1 MSTSTPTARQ
11 EPAIVPKEILLPFVL
26 LATCFAMWGL
36 ANNMTDPLVKAFLK
50 IFPELSNAQTA
61 LIQNAF
67 YGAYFVL
74 AIPGAVVARKFGYK
88 AGVLIGLGIYILGG
102 LLFYPASLMLSFSP
116 FLIAFFVLAGGLS
129 ILETNANPYI
139 IAMGPEA
146 TATRRLNL
154 AQSFNPVGSLI
165 GLFLCKFAILTKLEV
180 VNQRITDDML
190 AEEVTA
196 IQVEQL
202 NIVMMPYFIAALVLI
217 ALWALIATN
226 KKMPDVKEHDQKAH
240 VGETVRFLLAK
251 PNYIFSVVAQFFYVG
266 AQIAVWTYTFHY
278 ISGNL
283 GIEDSAAMN
292 YHMIAIISFSVSRW
306 IFTALMGRFQ
316 PSTLLAFAAV
326 MGAICSLG
334 VIFGGNIDFDG
345 YIPFVGDN
353 PFTVGIV
360 CLILTSV
367 FMSLM
372 FPTIFG
378 LGSRG
383 LGEATKLGASGL
395 IMAILGGAL
404 LTLLQGK
411 LIDIFGGEDKA
422 MLGAAAA
429 KSYLVPLVCFVVI
442 AAYAFYVKAAKI
454 ELQAES
460 NTA

>member
-1 MSTSTPTARQ
+1 MNSSAQTQDTKPS
-11 EPAIVPKEILLPFVL
+11 IVPQEILFPFIL
-26 LATCFAMWGL
+26 LSTCFAMWGL

-74 AIPGAVVARKFGYK
+74 AIPGAVIARKYGYK
-88 AGVLIGLGIYILGG
+88 VGVLAGLGIYILGG
-102 LLFYPASLMLSFSP
+102 LLFYPASLMLQFNP

-129 ILETNANPYI
+129 VLETNANPYI
-139 IAMGPEA
+139 IAMGPEE

-180 VNQRITDDML
+180 VNSRISEGMPD
-190 AEEVTA
+190 EKVKA

-217 ALWALIATN
+217 ILWVLIATS
-226 KKMPDVKEHDQKAH
+226 KRMPAVKEHDKKAH
-240 VGETVRFLLAK
+240 VGETIRFLLSR
-251 PNYIFSVVAQFFYVG
+251 PNYIFAVIAQFFYVG

-278 ISGNL
+278 ITGQL
-283 GIEDSAAMN
+283 EIEDSQAMN
-292 YHMIAIISFSVSRW
+292 YHMMAIISFSLSRW
-306 IFTALMGRFQ
+306 IFTALMSRFK
-316 PSTLLAFAAV
+316 PSTLLAFSAI
-326 MGAICSLG
+326 MGVICSLG
-334 VIFGGNIDFDG
+334 VILGGDIAFDG
-345 YIPFVGDN
+345 YIPFVGPS
-353 PFTVGIV
+353 PFTLGIV
-360 CLILTSV
+360 CLIATSV

-404 LTLLQGK
+404 LTVLQGN
-411 LIDIFGGEDKA
+411 LIDIFGGEEET
-422 MLGAAAA
+422 MMGVAAA
-429 KSYLVPLVCFVVI
+429 KSYIVPLVCFTVI
-442 AAYAFYVKAAKI
+442 AAYAFYVKKARI
-454 ELQAES
+454 EERVEA
-460 NTA
+460 